1 MPLGSEHL
9 RLRDRAATALEV
21 SGLGGLV
28 RRVGAWRGLLVL
40 NYHQVANRPEDPI
53 DPSLWSATQDQLDE
67 QLRFLRRHLEVVG
80 PAALDA
86 GPGRR
91 AQVMLTFDDGYRD
104 NHDLALPVLRAH
116 DVPAVFF
123 VTSSFLDVPRL
134 PWWGELQA
142 MLAQTEQAT
151 LRLDRWPA
159 PPGDGEPVSANAA
172 GLASIDG
179 AALAAMEGGGLV
191 SVDGADFGAVSG
203 AGLAGAGGGAI
214 ALDGS
219 RAVLER
225 LRATYESVPPQDKE
239 AFLDD
244 LAAALGVQRPRE
256 RGERVW
262 MTWNM
267 VRALRDAGMTI
278 GGHTAHHPRLADLAT
293 DDQAREVTEGL
304 RRLEAELGERPSLF
318 SYPYGGRDAF
328 DARTVAVLRDAGV
341 RFAFSY
347 YGGYNTAASWD
358 PYDLRRVSATATAT
372 EARRHAMVTLPRLFA
387 RW

>member
-9 RLRDRAATALEV
+9 RLRDRAASALEV
-21 SGLGGLV
+21 SGLGGLI
-28 RRVGAWRGLLVL
+28 RRVGAWHGLLVL
-40 NYHQVANRPEDPI
+40 NYHQMANRAEDLI

-67 QLRFLRRHLEVVG
+67 QLRFLRRHVDVVG
-80 PAALDA
+80 PEALET

-104 NHDLALPVLRAH
+104 NHDLALPVLRTH

-123 VTSSFLDVPRL
+123 ITSGFLDEPRL
-134 PWWGELQA
+134 PWWGELHA
-142 MLAQTEQAT
+142 MLAETGQAT
-151 LRLDRWPA
+151 LRLERWLTPA
-159 PPGDGEPVSANAA
+159 SDAALASANAA

-179 AALAAMEGGGLV
+179 AGLAAVDGGGLA
-191 SVDGADFGAVSG
+191 SIDGADFGAPIGVG
-203 AGLAGAGGGAI
+203 RAGTDAV

-225 LRATYESVPPQDKE
+225 LRATYENVPPHDQE

-244 LAAALGVQRPRE
+244 LAAALEVERPRD

-262 MTWNM
+262 MSWDM

-278 GGHTAHHPRLADLAT
+278 GGHTAHHPRLADLAS

-304 RRLEAELGERPSLF
+304 RRLEDELGERATLF

-328 DARTVAVLRDAGV
+328 DARTVAVLRDAQI

-347 YGGYNTAASWD
+347 YGGYNTTGSWD

-372 EARRHAMVTLPRLFA
+372 AARRHAMVTLPRQFA